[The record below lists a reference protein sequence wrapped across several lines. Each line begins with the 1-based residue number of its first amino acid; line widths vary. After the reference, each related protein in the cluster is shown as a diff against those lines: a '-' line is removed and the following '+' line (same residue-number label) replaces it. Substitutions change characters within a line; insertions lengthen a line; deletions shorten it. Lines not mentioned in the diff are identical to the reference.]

1 MIKTFAALFLVA
13 MLGLGVS
20 SCGGGDDNPAESS
33 NTQGGEQG
41 GGQGGGGDQGGGGGS
56 EQGGSPMTKAE
67 QTALLESTAREL
79 IAMAPASD
87 FEDLTAMFKEVREI
101 KSKSVDNWANDIYD
115 KMVESLGETLIDS
128 YTSDYYASYSYER
141 RYKIAFEMAN
151 FKGHFEVQNGK
162 WVLVQSNVDDLQFTF
177 KDSKNDTWVLRAEA
191 TGPFKKVH
199 MFDLKDRDYD
209 YSYSG
214 EQSVYKWYT
223 DYKQYIISIPKTT
236 VVSLTKNNSKMV
248 NTTVN
253 AELSEITGEEFDISK
268 NDISVSA
275 LVEVKNYKINVSQVV
290 YKHNTSATVNMT
302 VAKGNTQM
310 LSVAV
315 SSDLSGIPSV
325 NVSAFSGHIDSHTWE
340 YTDAN
345 AFIKIDILGKV
356 QIQGKGTKIHSFV
369 DKLEAAKKNRESEN
383 EFKSNIKEA
392 NEYLDLG
399 LYFNNKSLKQANA
412 FLEPFEKTGYRY
424 SYPNGYQPYK
434 YWGWDMVIQFG
445 DESTYSTMANY
456 FSKSNFRSVYGDIES
471 LIDSYSKL
479 IKK

>member
-1 MIKTFAALFLVA
+1 MKMIKLFAALSVVA
-13 MLGLGVS
+13 MLGMGVS
-20 SCGGGDDNPAESS
+20 SCGGGDDNPAEKS
-33 NTQGGEQG
+33 NTSGGDQG
-41 GGQGGGGDQGGGGGS
+41 GGSQGGGGGDQGD
-56 EQGGSPMTKAE
+56 SPMTKAE
-67 QTALLESTAREL
+67 QTALLESTARDL

-101 KSKSVDNWANDIYD
+101 RSREVKNWADDIYNRT
-115 KMVESLGETLIDS
+115 VESLGETLIYS
-128 YTSDYYASYSYER
+128 YSNDYFATYSYER
-141 RYKIAFEMAN
+141 RFKEAFETAN
-151 FKGHFEVQNGK
+151 YKGHFEVQNGA
-162 WVLVQSNVDDLQFTF
+162 WVLVNSNVDDLKFTF

-191 TGPFKKVH
+191 TGPFKRVY
-199 MFDLKDRDYD
+199 MFDLRDRDYE

-214 EQSVYKWYT
+214 NQSVYKYYEDYT
-223 DYKQYIISIPKTT
+223 QYIISIPKKLE
-236 VVSLTKNNSKMV
+236 VSLTKNGTKMV
-248 NTTVN
+248 NTTVS
-253 AELSEITGEEFDISK
+253 AELSDITGEEFDISK
-268 NDISVSA
+268 DDISASA
-275 LVEVKNYKINVSQVV
+275 VVEVKDYKINVSQAV
-290 YKHNTSATVNMT
+290 YKHNSSATVNMT

-325 NVSAFSGHIDSHTWE
+325 NVSAFSHHIDSNTWE

-345 AFIKIDILGKV
+345 AFVKIDILGKV

-369 DKLEAAKKNRESEN
+369 DKMEAARKNRESEN
-383 EFKSNIKEA
+383 EFKSYIKEA
-392 NEYLDLG
+392 NEYLNLG

-471 LIDSYSKL
+471 LMESYSKL

>member
-1 MIKTFAALFLVA
+1 
-13 MLGLGVS
+13 
-20 SCGGGDDNPAESS
+20 
-33 NTQGGEQG
+33 
-41 GGQGGGGDQGGGGGS
+41 
-56 EQGGSPMTKAE
+56 
-67 QTALLESTAREL
+67 
-79 IAMAPASD
+79 MAIGH
-87 FEDLTAMFKEVREI
+87 T
-101 KSKSVDNWANDIYD
+101 YD
-115 KMVESLGETLIDS
+115 YGTYS
-128 YTSDYYASYSYER
+128 YTYNYFDRRFKAAYE
-141 RYKIAFEMAN
+141 IAN
-151 FKGHFEVQNGK
+151 YKGHFEVQNGK

-199 MFDLKDRDYD
+199 MLDLKDRDYESD
-209 YSYSG
+209 YSDNYA
-214 EQSVYKWYT
+214 VYKIYT
-223 DYKQYIISIPKTT
+223 DYKQCIISIPKTLAVT
-236 VVSLTKNNSKMV
+236 LTKNNSQMIK
-248 NTTVN
+248 TTVN
-253 AELSEITGEEFDISK
+253 AELSDITGEEFDISK

-275 LVEVKNYKINVSQVV
+275 LVEVKDYKINVSQVV
-290 YKHNTSATVNMT
+290 YKHNTSATVNIT

-315 SSDLSGIPSV
+315 SSDLSNIPSV
-325 NVSAFSGHIDSHTWE
+325 NVSAFSSHIESKTWE

-369 DKLEAAKKNRESEN
+369 DKMEGARKNRESEN
-383 EFKSNIKEA
+383 EFKSYIKEA

-471 LIDSYSKL
+471 LIESYSKL